1 MKRGVSVLIILGL
14 FASSFSSLA
23 QTPAELTLSNLDL
36 PTVEKLLETGNFLI
50 VRERPDGSFKEA
62 SAGTLV
68 DAPLDVVWETIMD
81 YDHYPEFM
89 PQTERMQTIERVS
102 ENEVI
107 VEQTI
112 AVIISV
118 IKVHLTYQ
126 LRQMAEPKKRV
137 RFEHV
142 NGDLAGTHGGWDLIA
157 IEDGK
162 RTIIFYSLFS
172 NLMAL
177 PWPAG
182 AILRAEPDFMT
193 AVNVTTAMLVV
204 KAVREE
210 CEKRA
215 KSSLAPR

>member
-1 MKRGVSVLIILGL
+1 MILGL
-14 FASSFSSLA
+14 FAVPFLSLA
-23 QTPAELTLSNLDL
+23 QTSAELTLSNLDL

-50 VRERPDGSFKEA
+50 VRERPDGSLKEA

-68 DAPLDVVWETIMD
+68 DAPLDVVWDTIMD
-81 YDHYPEFM
+81 YGHYPEFM
-89 PQTERMQTIERVS
+89 PQTEEMQIVKRVS

-112 AVIISV
+112 AVTISV

-126 LRQMAEPKKRV
+126 LRQMAEPKKKI

-142 NGDLAGTHGGWDLIA
+142 SGDLPGTHGGWDLLA
-157 IEDGK
+157 IDDGK

-193 AVNVTTAMLVV
+193 AVNVTTAMLVA

-215 KSSLAPR
+215 RSFPVPQ